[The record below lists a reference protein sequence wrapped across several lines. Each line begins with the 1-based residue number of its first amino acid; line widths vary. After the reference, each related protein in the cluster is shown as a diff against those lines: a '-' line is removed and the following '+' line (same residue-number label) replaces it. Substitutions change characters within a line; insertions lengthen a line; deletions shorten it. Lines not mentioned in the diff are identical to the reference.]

1 MELLVYLDHVLSQ
14 FWQAQG
20 RSEFVRDVEGVGKN
34 IEMVVVVA
42 GGRHLPVKLAGA
54 AWHYLDGLGIALIFP
69 SLHNFDGRAPIN
81 YFNLRLVNTLL
92 IGAIVQTGHLAAV
105 NQKIL

>member
-1 MELLVYLDHVLSQ
+1 MIVQNLPVLLNSLGTNSMELLVYLDHVLSQ

-54 AWHYLDGLGIALIFP
+54 A
-69 SLHNFDGRAPIN
+69 
-81 YFNLRLVNTLL
+81 
-92 IGAIVQTGHLAAV
+92 
-105 NQKIL
+105 